1 MRGDKRASIEIMKE
15 ENPNF
20 GQTADDYAKHLRDFL
35 RSFSKNLRPADFC
48 ALRYAFSI
56 LRRERAQSLGV
67 WRDSVFACDIAKELL
82 AKADEL
88 ALAEGRSIEFKEARS
103 EATGDRI
110 NFLISLSSVKLGTGS
125 IMSRRSQK

>member
-1 MRGDKRASIEIMKE
+1 MRAEIRILDIATGTSTITRGM
-15 ENPNF
+15 
-20 GQTADDYAKHLRDFL
+20 AR
-35 RSFSKNLRPADFC
+35 FS
-48 ALRYAFSI
+48 
-56 LRRERAQSLGV
+56 
-67 WRDSVFACDIAKELL
+67 DSVFACDIAKELL